1 MAEEVVAGPEGVV
14 GVHPEAEVDSAED
27 VVVEA
32 VVALEAAVAD
42 EAHPEAEGD
51 LEEAGVAVDSEAAA
65 VEVNNAIIFV
75 HISYTAFCFLPP
87 ILYLKEIQIYIKSS
101 ISCLLVDG

>member
-1 MAEEVVAGPEGVV
+1 MAGPEGVV
-14 GVHPEAEVDSAED
+14 GVHPVAEVDSVED
-27 VVVEA
+27 VAVVV
-32 VVALEAAVAD
+32 VVALVVAVVD
-42 EAHPEAEGD
+42 VAHPEAEGD

-65 VEVNNAIIFV
+65 VEVNKAIIFV

-87 ILYLKEIQIYIKSS
+87 ILYFKKIQIYIKSS